1 MSPYLDQLTVRCEA
15 GGLHALPT
23 ALPGHRGVLKAL
35 GQRGGHVPHLALL
48 LSHPPWG
55 PGLASLEPPFLC
67 EACPCPAPGS
77 SLSFSPAPSTFSTS
91 ALQNPIPAAYRSA
104 SSPQPHTPPSCF
116 TPSFW
121 DGKTSMKAELEALP
135 GAQGPVMGL
144 PRGLAWPHLEA
155 GGITGL
161 LLTPHSQVLTVHGQ
175 TGARV
180 ARSNPWD
187 GRTNLQWT
195 G

>member
-1 MSPYLDQLTVRCEA
+1 MLPYLDQLTIWCEA

-35 GQRGGHVPHLALL
+35 GRGVVT
-48 LSHPPWG
+48 SHTQPSCSPAHAG
-55 PGLASLEPPFLC
+55 APPFLC

-77 SLSFSPAPSTFSTS
+77 SLSLTPAPSTFSTS
-91 ALQNPIPAAYRSA
+91 ALQNLILAAYRSA
-104 SSPQPHTPPSCF
+104 CNPRPRTPPSCF

-121 DGKTSMKAELEALP
+121 EEKASVKAELEALP
-135 GAQGPVMGL
+135 GAQGPVMWL
-144 PRGLAWPHLEA
+144 PRDLAWPHLEA
-155 GGITGL
+155 GGVAGL
-161 LLTPHSQVLTVHGQ
+161 LLTPHGRVLTVYGQ

-180 ARSNPWD
+180 ARSDPWD

-195 G
+195 E